1 MFLAKGNIDILWEII
16 REQIPSINQQLF
28 IKYIHLFEERE
39 KSSGKTLYQLNTT
52 FITTIIKDMDMK
64 QQQQQDNGPIKLKIQ
79 DTPSNYSIT
88 AEELHTERMDN
99 FSKEFNKKQNE
110 FTSMMTLNKPAV
122 PNFTDTSGQDEP
134 KIGAEMEHLIA
145 RTLAQRNFDIEQIH
159 STQSNQVVMLKGKE
173 HHVNELSVK
182 ESVKES
188 VELNKHITWSNNIE
202 SFFDENSS
210 SSTNELA
217 DLSLPKKPDSIFSK
231 LKTIKPIDE
240 DIKEI
245 KDKLNKIM
253 LHLNIQ

>member
-16 REQIPSINQQLF
+16 REQLPSINQQLF

-52 FITTIIKDMDMK
+52 FITTIIKDMEMK
-64 QQQQQDNGPIKLKIQ
+64 QQQQQQQQQDQGPIKLKIQ
-79 DTPSNYSIT
+79 DTPTNYSIT
-88 AEELHTERMDN
+88 AEELHTERMDS

-134 KIGAEMEHLIA
+134 KIGAEMENLIA
-145 RTLAQRNFDIEQIH
+145 QTLAQRNFDIEQIH
-159 STQSNQVVMLKGKE
+159 SSQSNQVVNLKGKE
-173 HHVNELSVK
+173 THELSVK
-182 ESVKES
+182 ESVD
-188 VELNKHITWSNNIE
+188 LTKHITWSNNIE

-217 DLSLPKKPDSIFSK
+217 DFSLPKKTDSIFSK